1 MNPFAAPA
9 RVHALDRLIA
19 AELPLLRSPHD
30 LVRAQE
36 I

>member
-9 RVHALDRLIA
+9 RALDRLIA